1 MSNTIKCESCG
12 NYIDEHMK
20 DNCPSCNKTD
30 KSKENKMTDKLIICK
45 DCGIEYDFDFHKG
58 CPACKSTQTNIT
70 IKNEEHQSV
79 NNGGHQKVKV
89 IDFDMEF
96 GSMVWFMI
104 KWALAS
110 IPAFIIL
117 FILLTLLVSIFGVSM
132 VSLFTI

>member
-1 MSNTIKCESCG
+1 
-12 NYIDEHMK
+12 MK
-20 DNCPSCNKTD
+20 D
-30 KSKENKMTDKLIICK
+30 ELIICK
-45 DCGIEYDFDFHKG
+45 DCGIEYASDFHEE
-58 CPACKSTQTNIT
+58 CPSCKR
-70 IKNEEHQSV
+70 KVHSV
-79 NNGGHQKVKV
+79 GQKVKV

-117 FILLTLLVSIFGVSM
+117 FILMTLLVSIFGVSM